1 MTKESLITIMEL
13 LSAVEIG
20 PITTPN
26 FEAKLEKLLKLKKE
40 VEEALSGTAD
50 TTNTTK

>member
-40 VEEALSGTAD
+40 VEEALNGD
-50 TTNTTK
+50 TNITDTVK

>member
-13 LSAVEIG
+13 LSSIQLG
-20 PITTPN
+20 PITTPD
-26 FEAKLEKLLKLKKE
+26 FEIKLQKLLNLKKE